1 MKKIF
6 VDTNY
11 FIAVFNPADQW
22 HQKAVEAD
30 EKLGEVRLIT
40 TDFVLVEVLNYF
52 SGYKQNFK
60 KKISD
65 SVRLLLNDFEIQ
77 KIECSHKSFLEGFEF
92 YESRL
97 DKGYSLTDCVS
108 MNIMR
113 EENISEIL
121 TSDTHFGQEG
131 FRILL

>member
-1 MKKIF
+1 MKKVF

-11 FIAVFNPADQW
+11 FVAIFNPADQW
-22 HQKAVEAD
+22 HQRAIEVD
-30 EKLGEVRLIT
+30 EQLGNVWLVT

-52 SGYKQNFK
+52 SGYNQKFK

-65 SVRLLLNDFEIQ
+65 SVRLLLEDLEIK
-77 KIECSHKSFLEGFEF
+77 KIECSHESFLDGFDL

-108 MNIMR
+108 MNLMK
-113 EENISEIL
+113 EQNINKIL
-121 TSDTHFGQEG
+121 THDEHFTQEG
-131 FRILL
+131 FQILL

>member
-1 MKKIF
+1 MKKVF

-11 FIAVFNPADQW
+11 FAAVFNPADQW
-22 HQKAVEAD
+22 HEKAIEAD
-30 EKLGEVRLIT
+30 TNLGNVRLVT

-65 SVRLLLNDFEIQ
+65 SVRLLLEDLEIQ
-77 KIECSHKSFLEGFEF
+77 KIECSHESFLDGFDL
-92 YESRL
+92 YDSRL

-108 MNIMR
+108 MNVMR
-113 EENISEIL
+113 EHNINEIL
-121 TSDTHFGQEG
+121 THDEHFEQEG

>member
-1 MKKIF
+1 MNKVF

-11 FIAVFNPADQW
+11 FVSVFNPADQW
-22 HQKAVEAD
+22 HQKAIESD
-30 EKLGEVRLIT
+30 EKLGSVQLVT

-65 SVRLLLNDFEIQ
+65 SVRLLLEDFEIQ
-77 KIECSHKSFLEGFEF
+77 KIECSHESFLDGFDL

-97 DKGYSLTDCVS
+97 DKGCSLTDCVS
-108 MNIMR
+108 MNVMR
-113 EENISEIL
+113 AQNINEIL
-121 TSDTHFGQEG
+121 THDEHFEQER
-131 FRILL
+131 FQILL